1 MNPANKDT
9 APLKITLRGDIRQI
23 PRLEDFV
30 AELASRSG
38 MDPSLAMSV
47 NLALE
52 EAVTNVLLYA
62 YPEGEDAVAHIEAR
76 TSAGSVTI
84 ILTDSGTPFDPTAA
98 APADTSLGVEERPIG
113 GLGIFL
119 VRQIMDSVNYRYEG
133 GMNILTMTK
142 NF

>member
-1 MNPANKDT
+1 MNSAKNDT
-9 APLKITLRGDIRQI
+9 SPLKITLRGDIRQI
-23 PRLEDFV
+23 PRLEDYV

-38 MDPSLAMSV
+38 MDPSLALSV

-62 YPEGEDAVAHIEAR
+62 YPKGQDAVADI
-76 TSAGSVTI
+76 GV
-84 ILTDSGTPFDPTAA
+84 PFDPTQADT
-98 APADTSLGVEERPIG
+98 ADTSLGVEERPIG

-119 VRQIMDSVNYRYEG
+119 VRQIMDSVEYRYEG
-133 GMNILTMTK
+133 GKNILTMTK